1 MSYNVR
7 DDNALFG
14 PSAGVEIPNGAAAPT
29 VALLQIM
36 EPASLTLQTAPTSG
50 NKYCIFI
57 APPSPTAGIQPLGGK
72 YTVVG
77 VEASWGVAST
87 SGTIQIEKCTTG
99 TADGS
104 GTSLLS
110 PALSGSTTAAT
121 PVNGVLV
128 TNATSLTMLP
138 TDRLNVVFGG
148 TTTNWVN
155 LVIMVYISRVA

>member
-14 PSAGVEIPNGAAAPT
+14 PSAGLEIPNGAGAPT
-29 VALLQIM
+29 IALMQIM
-36 EPASLTLQTAPTSG
+36 EPTSLTLQTAPTSG

-57 APPSPTAGIQPLGGK
+57 APPSPTAGIQPLGAK
-72 YTVVG
+72 YQVVG

-104 GTSLLS
+104 GTNLLS
-110 PALSGSTTAAT
+110 GTINGAATAAT
-121 PVNGVLV
+121 PVAGALV
-128 TNATSLTMLP
+128 TNASSLTMLA
-138 TDRLNVVFGG
+138 TDRLNVVFAG

-155 LVIMVYISRVA
+155 VCIMVYISRVG